1 MFNNWLS
8 AYVSKYT
15 DDIPDYLKMSRDE
28 MLDDIPDW
36 LKMSRDEML
45 DEVAM
50 EFIEGDIT
58 YSELCDEYELIEEM
72 FADEN
77 DI

>member
-1 MFNNWLS
+1 MLS
-8 AYVSKYT
+8 YLSTFKQAMTMPKFT
-15 DDIPDYLKMSRDE
+15 DDIPDYLKMS
-28 MLDDIPDW
+28 
-36 LKMSRDEML
+36 KDEML

-50 EFIEGDIT
+50 EFINGDIT
-58 YSELCDEYELIEEM
+58 YSELCDEYDLIEEM

>member
-28 MLDDIPDW
+28 MLDEIA
-36 LKMSRDEML
+36 
-45 DEVAM
+45 V
-50 EFIEGDIT
+50 EFVNGDIT
-58 YSELCDEYELIEEM
+58 YTELCDEYDLIEEM
-72 FADEN
+72 FADEKGYN
-77 DI
+77 